1 MTYSVSE
8 IEELNQVC
16 SDLREGKTA
25 TPVTIRNFL
34 WWFDTQRRTPARV
47 QYIDEELARLG
58 IRTVPNYHDIWV
70 DTPITFE
77 LIAEHKDETVTH
89 ANAAGSDTSM
99 QNEADVPE
107 RTATD
112 PSFRI
117 GKIPSANVAPVYV
130 APSAN
135 LAEAVT
141 LMLARNFS
149 QLPVM
154 TTERDVKGVISWSSI
169 GARSLGTNQGNLVQH
184 FMDDH
189 YEIALSASLFSGIRI
204 ILEHNYVLIRAP
216 DRKIC
221 GIVTSNDIAFQF
233 EEISTP
239 FLLISEV
246 ENSLRH
252 IISKKLN
259 INDIISS
266 CKPEYLPAEFSDVSE
281 LSFGNYV
288 KILEHPGN
296 WAKIGLNLERNVF
309 CNELMAINAIRNDVM
324 HFDPDPLKAED
335 LEKLRNVSK
344 LLNRLREIS
353 AY

>member
-1 MTYSVSE
+1 MTYNESE

-16 SDLREGKTA
+16 SDLRNGKTA

-58 IRTVPNYHDIWV
+58 IRTVPNYHEIWV
-70 DTPITFE
+70 ETPITFE
-77 LIAEHKDETVTH
+77 LIAEHKEEEKAHEYTKNEDESYPKDEEIT
-89 ANAAGSDTSM
+89 
-99 QNEADVPE
+99 E
-107 RTATD
+107 RTAAD

-117 GKIPSANVAPVYV
+117 GKIPSANIPPIFVSPN
-130 APSAN
+130 AN
-135 LAEAVT
+135 LAEAIT

-154 TTERDVKGVISWSSI
+154 TNERDVKGVISWASI
-169 GARSLGTNQGNLVQH
+169 GARSLGSNKNPLVQN
-184 FMDDH
+184 FMDEH
-189 YEIALSASLFSGIRI
+189 YEISLSASLFSGIRI

-252 IISKKLN
+252 IISKKLTVE
-259 INDIISS
+259 DITAS
-266 CKPEYLPAEFSDVSE
+266 CNPEFLPKEFSDVSE

-288 KILEHPGN
+288 KILENPVN
-296 WAKIGLNLERNVF
+296 WAKIGLSLERNVF
-309 CNELMAINAIRNDVM
+309 CSELMAINVIRNDVM
-324 HFDPDPLKAED
+324 HFDPDPLKVED